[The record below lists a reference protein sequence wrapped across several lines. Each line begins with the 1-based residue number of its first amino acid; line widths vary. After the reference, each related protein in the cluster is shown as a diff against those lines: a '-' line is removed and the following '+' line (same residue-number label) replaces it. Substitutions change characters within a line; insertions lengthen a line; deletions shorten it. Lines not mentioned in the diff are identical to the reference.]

1 MGGNLFA
8 SDVILLDRPSCVG
21 RAASIAA
28 VLGFAVALAP
38 TTASAVLIVHVP
50 WVLPAAKGGA
60 TDVFM
65 EVTSL
70 EGASLVGGRS
80 AMARKTVLVG
90 PGAKL
95 RPVDRLPLPPGA
107 PVILVPGS
115 YRLHLEAVD
124 RALTIGAWVPLVLI
138 FEAADGTRQEINVQA
153 EVRHRSAT
161 DDHLR
166 GHRH

>member
-1 MGGNLFA
+1 MNDATHHCSRFPA
-8 SDVILLDRPSCVG
+8 G
-21 RAASIAA
+21 RAAGIAA
-28 VLGFAVALAP
+28 MLGVVLAFAPAL
-38 TTASAVLIVHVP
+38 ASAVLIVHVP

-60 TDVFM
+60 TDAFM

-70 EGASLVGGRS
+70 EGAFLVGGRS
-80 AMARKTVLVG
+80 AVARSTVLVA

-124 RALTIGAWVPLVLI
+124 RTLTLGSRVPLVLT
-138 FEAADGTRQEINVQA
+138 FETADGARQEINVEA
-153 EVRHRSAT
+153 EVRRRSAT

-166 GHRH
+166 GHLR

>member
-1 MGGNLFA
+1 MNDALRHRSRF
-8 SDVILLDRPSCVG
+8 PVG
-21 RAASIAA
+21 RAAGTAA
-28 VLGFAVALAP
+28 MLGLALALAP
-38 TTASAVLIVHVP
+38 AIASAVLIVHVP

-60 TDVFM
+60 TDAFM

-80 AMARKTVLVG
+80 AVARSTVLVA

-95 RPVDRLPLPPGA
+95 QPVDRLPLPPGA

-115 YRLHLEAVD
+115 YRLHLDAVD
-124 RALTIGAWVPLVLI
+124 RALTIGARVPLVLI
-138 FEAADGTRQEINVQA
+138 FETADGARQEIDVQA
-153 EVRHRSAT
+153 EVRRRSAV
-161 DDHLR
+161 DDHLH

>member
-1 MGGNLFA
+1 MNDA
-8 SDVILLDRPSCVG
+8 IRHRSRSSAC
-21 RAASIAA
+21 RAAGVAA
-28 VLGFAVALAP
+28 LLGVMLGLAP
-38 TTASAVLIVHVP
+38 AMASAVLIVHVP

-60 TDVFM
+60 TDAFM

-70 EGASLVGGRS
+70 DGASLVGGRS
-80 AMARKTVLVG
+80 AVARDTVLVA

-95 RPVDRLPLPPGA
+95 QPVDRLPLPPGA

-115 YRLHLEAVD
+115 YRLHLDAVD

-138 FEAADGTRQEINVQA
+138 FEAADGTRQEISVQA
-153 EVRHRSAT
+153 EVRRRSAT

-166 GHRH
+166 GHRR